1 MKTSSVSN
9 QKKRGNDGKWRHSN
23 GNATNVPVDQSE
35 SSPLTRRNFLG
46 RVGGVATLAI
56 AASSIPLEPLL
67 DDKHSVAEAAVV
79 GYDPAARAAAGHN
92 YRTSRAEADN
102 INVGVQPDNGD
113 TLSFTDFSGSFS
125 KGLQH
130 DGLGVPNAASW
141 LSLKYAL
148 QSGRH
153 SDYEKIIVGTPG
165 GGPNSRLNGPQGS
178 LAFDLEGLDSHAVV
192 IPPAPSVASAQTAAE
207 AIEHYWGALLADIP
221 FTQYPTNS
229 LVAQAVRDMNK
240 LSAVKPNS
248 QYPFPVTPQN
258 LFRGQ
263 FFDGDGN
270 VLGPYISQFL
280 VQPTFYGAQPLSQQ
294 YQTFLPVG
302 NGGSSFMTSVN
313 EYQTVQNG
321 GDSGRQLVFDSTF
334 RFVRNGRDLAA
345 YTHVDVLYQA
355 YFVAFLVL
363 AGIGAPP
370 NPGNPYTHSA
380 AEKAFATLG
389 GPDVAGSI
397 A

>member
-1 MKTSSVSN
+1 MKTSSASN
-9 QKKRGNDGKWRHSN
+9 EKKKGNAGKSRHSN
-23 GNATNVPVDQSE
+23 GNEAKLPVDQSE

-46 RVGGVATLAI
+46 SVGGVATLAL
-56 AASSIPLEPLL
+56 AAGSIPLEPLF
-67 DDKHSVAEAAVV
+67 DEKHSVVGAAVV
-79 GYDPAARAAAGHN
+79 DYQPAARAAASRN
-92 YRTSRAEADN
+92 YRTSTAKDEH

-178 LAFDLEGLDSHAVV
+178 LAFDLEGLDSHALV
-192 IPPAPSVASAQTAAE
+192 IPPAPTVASAQTAAE

-229 LVAQAVRDMNK
+229 LVAQAVTDMNK
-240 LSAVKPNS
+240 LSGLKGNN
-248 QYPFPVTPQN
+248 QYPFPITPQN

-263 FFDGDGN
+263 FFEGDGN
-270 VLGPYISQFL
+270 VQGPYISQFL
-280 VQPTFYGAQPLSQQ
+280 VQP
-294 YQTFLPVG
+294 
-302 NGGSSFMTSVN
+302 
-313 EYQTVQNG
+313 
-321 GDSGRQLVFDSTF
+321 
-334 RFVRNGRDLAA
+334 
-345 YTHVDVLYQA
+345 
-355 YFVAFLVL
+355 
-363 AGIGAPP
+363 
-370 NPGNPYTHSA
+370 
-380 AEKAFATLG
+380 
-389 GPDVAGSI
+389 
-397 A
+397 